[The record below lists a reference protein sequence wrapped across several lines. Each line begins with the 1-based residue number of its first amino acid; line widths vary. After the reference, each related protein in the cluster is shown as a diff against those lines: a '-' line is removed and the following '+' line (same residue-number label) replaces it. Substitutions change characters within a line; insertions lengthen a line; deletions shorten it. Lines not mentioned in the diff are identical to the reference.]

1 MLVSEK
7 ASIMGQSRIWNTKDG
22 MPMNSTRNSP
32 GTVLAVCLKEQP
44 GLPKLPVSQVNL
56 VKGRGVKGDYHAGK
70 NIRHRYLAR
79 KDPTRLNNRQV
90 LVVDR
95 EIHGYIQ
102 RQGISLQPGEL
113 GENILLDGVDLM
125 ALEIGTQLEIGP
137 TLIELTEIR
146 EPCSQLDG
154 VHPGLHR
161 AVEIRTTT
169 GVRPYAGMLG
179 VILKGGEVQP
189 GDRVHVILKQG

>member
-1 MLVSEK
+1 
-7 ASIMGQSRIWNTKDG
+7 NTKDG

-44 GLPKLPVSQVNL
+44 GLPKLPAEHITL
-56 VKGRGVKGDYHAGK
+56 VEGYGVEGDFHAGK

-79 KDPTRLNNRQV
+79 KDPARLNNRQV
-90 LVVDR
+90 LLVDSV
-95 EIHGYIQ
+95 IQGHVQ
-102 RQGISLQPGEL
+102 RQGINLQPGEL

-125 ALEIGTQLEIGP
+125 AVEVGTLLEIGP
-137 TLIELTEIR
+137 TLIELTEVR

-154 VHPGLHR
+154 IYPGLHR
-161 AVEIRTTT
+161 AVEIQTAA
-169 GVRPYAGMLG
+169 GVQPYAGMLG